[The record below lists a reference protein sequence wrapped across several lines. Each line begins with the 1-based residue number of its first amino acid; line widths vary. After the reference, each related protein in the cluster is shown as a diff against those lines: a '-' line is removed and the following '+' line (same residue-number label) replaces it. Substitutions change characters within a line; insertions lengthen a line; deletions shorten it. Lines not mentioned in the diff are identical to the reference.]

1 MPIGWKRADHAVG
14 AAARDDE
21 HEREADGGGVQVSRR
36 CKTVLDMHTCTT
48 LPRRQTTTETV
59 LLTTRS
65 SLL

>member
-1 MPIGWKRADHAVG
+1 MPIGWKRRDHAVG

-36 CKTVLDMHTCTT
+36 CKMYCAAQCCTAVL
-48 LPRRQTTTETV
+48 RRQTTTGMA

-65 SLL
+65 LLL